1 MTSGRGASA
10 AATIADRNESKNK
23 KYEIAK
29 GIFMLFISNF
39 HQQNINVNEDI
50 YVENVFLH
58 NKIPWF
64 ITLPLLPSFYAQKSS
79 HKICQICK

>member
-1 MTSGRGASA
+1 MF
-10 AATIADRNESKNK
+10 DLKNSFRPSEQNQVQQQPLLIGMNPRIK
-23 KYEIAK
+23 KHEIVK

-58 NKIPWF
+58 NKIP
-64 ITLPLLPSFYAQKSS
+64 
-79 HKICQICK
+79 